1 MATPARSHAAVKAIR
16 LGAEAMASTAR
27 TPRTE
32 PVVITARGPR
42 RSRMRPTGMPVTA
55 DIRSAPE
62 KAAVVAVDDQPVE
75 AVICGLR
82 TGKA

>member
-1 MATPARSHAAVKAIR
+1 M
-16 LGAEAMASTAR
+16 
-27 TPRTE
+27 
-32 PVVITARGPR
+32 VITARGPR

-55 DIRSAPE
+55 EIRSAP
-62 KAAVVAVDDQPVE
+62 KAAVVAVVDQPVK